1 MADAVVRA
9 LKWLQSAEP
18 ADVIKVVPEPFF
30 LGDRYL
36 YLQAFVRTR
45 DAWSSDGVMPANGVA
60 VVRDLLEAP
69 DTSGVGKGALDEA
82 YTNELALRAKQRWRA

>member
-9 LKWLQSAEP
+9 LKWLHSAEP
-18 ADVIKVVPEPFF
+18 ADVVKVVPEPFF

-36 YLQAFVRTR
+36 YLKAFVRTR
-45 DAWSSDGVMPANGVA
+45 DAWSSDGVMPTSGVA
-60 VVRDLLEAP
+60 VVRDLLDFADASGLP
-69 DTSGVGKGALDEA
+69 KDTLGEA